1 MIFLGNKILAKILIC
16 SCFVEK
22 FHSEDNEYAKK
33 LCHFKCKC
41 NDSHIIYIL
50 SCNEHPYVAAKIP
63 EMDPGCNCL
72 PIDALEIFNY
82 CRQVRYLLNFRA
94 YKLCLKKIPK
104 SIQDKIVTTH
114 QFFKSMPGCQP
125 FFAFSKELGRIDIYL
140 DNPRESYY
148 IKEADC

>member
-1 MIFLGNKILAKILIC
+1 MLAKILIC

-22 FHSEDNEYAKK
+22 FHNEDNEYVKK

-63 EMDPGCNCL
+63 EMDPGCNCP

-94 YKLCLKKIPK
+94 YKLCLKKIPE
-104 SIQDKIVTTH
+104 SIQDKIVTTIS
-114 QFFKSMPGCQP
+114 FLKVCLAVNLFLLLAKS
-125 FFAFSKELGRIDIYL
+125 
-140 DNPRESYY
+140 
-148 IKEADC
+148 

>member
-1 MIFLGNKILAKILIC
+1 MLAKILIC

-22 FHSEDNEYAKK
+22 FHSEDNEYVKK

-63 EMDPGCNCL
+63 EMDPGCNCP
-72 PIDALEIFNY
+72 PIDTLEIFNY

-94 YKLCLKKIPK
+94 YKLCLKKIPE